1 MRMIVYVDLIFLFNF
16 LVDFIFLYVT
26 EKIFKDDTKILRM
39 VIVSSIGGII
49 AIFSCFN
56 KYIFQIYK
64 IMGGVILIVLGIRKI
79 TFSKSIIKISMFYLE
94 NLALVG
100 VLTTFKINNLLMFS
114 FALGVIL
121 VLLFFEHFKNYYIFL
136 SQNKYNVIVTKN
148 NKKMKIEAI
157 LDTGNSATN
166 KDGIPLVFIS
176 QKYYSES
183 FDKYELVL
191 VETVNNEKIE
201 KAYFV
206 DEFIIIINGKKVK
219 KEALIVFSD
228 VDVCLLNSML
238 LI

>member
-1 MRMIVYVDLIFLFNF
+1 MRMIVYIDLIFLFNF
-16 LVDFIFLYVT
+16 MVNFIFLYVT

-39 VIVSSIGGII
+39 IIASTVGGII
-49 AIFSCFN
+49 AILSCFN
-56 KYIFQIYK
+56 KYVFQIYK
-64 IMGGVILIVLGIRKI
+64 IMGGVFLIVLGIRKI

-100 VLTTFKINNLLMFS
+100 VLTTFKINNLLMLS
-114 FALGVIL
+114 FALGLIL

-136 SQNKYNVIVTKN
+136 SKNKYNVIVSKN
-148 NKKMKIEAI
+148 NKKMKFEAI

-176 QKYYSES
+176 REFYNDS
-183 FDKYELVL
+183 FDKYELVM
-191 VETVNNEKIE
+191 VETMNCERLE

-206 DEFIIIINGKKVK
+206 DEFIIIINSKKVK

-228 VDVCLLNSML
+228 IDVCLLNSML

>member
-1 MRMIVYVDLIFLFNF
+1 MVN
-16 LVDFIFLYVT
+16 FIFLYVT

-39 VIVSSIGGII
+39 IIVSTVGGII

-56 KYIFQIYK
+56 KYVFQIYK
-64 IMGGVILIVLGIRKI
+64 IIGGVFLIVSGIRKI
-79 TFSKSIIKISMFYLE
+79 TFSKLIIKISMFYLE

-100 VLTTFKINNLLMFS
+100 VLTTFKINNLLMLS

-148 NKKMKIEAI
+148 NEKMKLEAI

-176 QKYYSES
+176 KQFYNDS
-183 FDKYELVL
+183 FDKYELVM
-191 VETVNNEKIE
+191 VETMNCERLE
-201 KAYFV
+201 KAYYV
-206 DEFIIIINGKKVK
+206 DEFIIVVNGKKVK

-228 VDVCLLNSML
+228 IDVCLLNSML

>member
-1 MRMIVYVDLIFLFNF
+1 MSTV
-16 LVDFIFLYVT
+16 
-26 EKIFKDDTKILRM
+26 
-39 VIVSSIGGII
+39 GGII

-64 IMGGVILIVLGIRKI
+64 IMGGVFLIVLGIRKI

-100 VLTTFKINNLLMFS
+100 VLTTFKINNLLMLF

-136 SQNKYNVIVTKN
+136 SQNKYNIIVTKN
-148 NKKMKIEAI
+148 NKKIKAEAI
-157 LDTGNSATN
+157 LDTGNSSTN

-176 QKYYSES
+176 KQFYNDS
-183 FDKYELVL
+183 FDKYELVQ
-191 VETVNNEKIE
+191 VETINCERLE

-206 DEFIIIINGKKVK
+206 DEFIIVVNGKKVK

-228 VDVCLLNSML
+228 IETCLLNSIL

>member
-1 MRMIVYVDLIFLFNF
+1 MIVYVDLIFLFNF
-16 LVDFIFLYVT
+16 LVNFIFLYVI
-26 EKIFKDDTKILRM
+26 EKIFKDDTKISRM
-39 VIVSSIGGII
+39 VIVSSVGGII

-64 IMGGVILIVLGIRKI
+64 IIGGVILIVLGIRKI

-100 VLTTFKINNLLMFS
+100 VLTTFKINNLLMLS
-114 FALGVIL
+114 FALGLIL

-136 SQNKYNVIVTKN
+136 LQNKYNVIVTKN
-148 NKKMKIEAI
+148 NKKMKFEAI

-176 QKYYSES
+176 KKYYSES

-206 DEFIIIINGKKVK
+206 DEFIIIINGKEVK
-219 KEALIVFSD
+219 KEALIVFTD
-228 VDVCLLNSML
+228 VKTCLLNSML

>member
-1 MRMIVYVDLIFLFNF
+1 MIVYIDLFFLFNF
-16 LVDFIFLYVT
+16 MVNFIFLYVT
-26 EKIFKDDTKILRM
+26 EKIFKDDTKIIRIIIAST
-39 VIVSSIGGII
+39 VGGII

-56 KYIFQIYK
+56 IYIFQIYK
-64 IMGGVILIVLGIRKI
+64 IMGGVLLIVLGIRKI

-100 VLTTFKINNLLMFS
+100 VLTTFKINNLLMLS
-114 FALGVIL
+114 FALGSIL

-148 NKKMKIEAI
+148 NKKINFMAT
-157 LDTGNSATN
+157 LDTGNSSTN

-176 QKYYSES
+176 NKFYDDS
-183 FDKYELVL
+183 FNKYELVQ
-191 VETVNNEKIE
+191 VETINSERLE

-219 KEALIVFSD
+219 KEALLVFCD
-228 VDVCLLNSML
+228 IEMCLLNSML